1 MRTFFS
7 EIISIFVTE
16 INIKNELTLEKTQ
29 VENREVHKEESLFK
43 KEITTMRLPYSRS
56 QTHFF

>member
-29 VENREVHKEESLFK
+29 VENREVHKEESLFNK
-43 KEITTMRLPYSRS
+43 K
-56 QTHFF
+56 

>member
-7 EIISIFVTE
+7 EIISIFVAE
-16 INIKNELTLEKTQ
+16 KNSKNELTLETIQ

-43 KEITTMRLPYSRS
+43 R
-56 QTHFF
+56 